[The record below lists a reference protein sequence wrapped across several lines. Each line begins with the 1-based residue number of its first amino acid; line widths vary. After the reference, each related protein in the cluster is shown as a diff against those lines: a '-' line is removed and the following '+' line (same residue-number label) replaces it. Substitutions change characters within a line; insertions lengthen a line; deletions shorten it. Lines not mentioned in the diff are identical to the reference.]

1 MRTIKKYIVVL
12 SFALTALIL
21 SGCGINNDKSLN
33 SIVTEINSKVPLNN
47 MQKGDSKALKRFFGL
62 NSNEFKDFVLYSPKS
77 TMDVEEML
85 IVKLKDKS
93 QAQSVEDAIDS
104 RVNKQIES
112 FSGYGP
118 KQVALLQDYEV
129 KSKGD
134 YVFYSVSN
142 NLEKIT
148 DAFKESI
155 KN

>member
-12 SFALTALIL
+12 SFALTAFIL
-21 SGCGINNDKSLN
+21 NGCGINNDKSLN